1 MATDEAVPQ
10 KKRVLRIKRAA
21 TPVQPAN
28 AAPSAP
34 APAPVAKPAVVETIA
49 APASVAPASVPPV
62 QDLPDAAR
70 VAEQVVPQN
79 APEAPPQS
87 VTPPEAEATAPAPV
101 TPHEPVPPPPPEAF
115 ATAEAIEHAQSNAA
129 SPATATD
136 AVAEQAAAT
145 PEKVAKRGLW
155 RRVGHAVGA
164 LATFLIIV
172 VGVTCGAI
180 AWQLS
185 RGPISLDIITELVA
199 TSLEAQFGD
208 GFDVDVQHTDLRNTP
223 DGIVLG
229 IEGVSVRDPA
239 GNLVVSSPQASIGID
254 IKSLL
259 TGRLQARDFQFI
271 GLAVAVTIL
280 PNGQL
285 TIAAVPADQEPAT
298 PPNVPAPGSATSN
311 PPAASD
317 QSMAQ
322 QVLGLGVFADTV
334 AGRSGPLAILDH
346 AAIRQGRL
354 TLTDM
359 RRNRSI
365 TYSDLSVNFS
375 RPDNDQETRLV
386 VSARGPHGTWS
397 VTAAVIGTQGQNKR
411 LRFATRDLAISEIL
425 GFAEPGLIPVYTDMP
440 VSVELTADF
449 AGDNAVMAID
459 GQITGGS
466 AQIEFTDKAIK
477 PLRIDQLQGAF
488 AWDRERHLI
497 ALRYLDVSGGGSHL
511 RMTGTVTPPNDTTA
525 PWVFRL
531 SSQDSALREE
541 SARNHQIEIDQFVM
555 GGRIAQGF
563 GGISIDEMN
572 LTGPEVAIT
581 MSALVGKFEQK
592 DGFYMRLKAQRMPAV
607 ALLSFWP
614 PFIVPEIRAY
624 FLTSVKGGRV
634 DRFDYRIDFT
644 REQFADA
651 VANRPV
657 PDDSVLLAI
666 DSSDVSMIPQPGLPL
681 FTSLDG
687 KSRLTGR
694 TIDVVVSKGQIPLS
708 NNRVITLG
716 ETTFKV
722 ASINAVPPQATMT
735 TKVKGGV
742 DAFAELFQSEFLKPF
757 YPPPFTPTQVKG
769 QLEGNLNVGFPLIEN
784 PPVEAVSVLATGA
797 ISGLVVDRVVGR
809 DKLEN
814 GQLTFVVDKSGLL
827 VKGDARI
834 GGMQSTLELKH
845 PKGIEF
851 ADINLSGQI
860 DEAARSRKGFKFGNQ
875 LTGAIG
881 VKVQAKEFGGPKQVT
896 NVELDLT
903 KTGINGV
910 IPGWVKP
917 VGKAGKATFKLSTGP
932 NDSMVFEDLVL
943 DGGNG
948 VSAKGD
954 VTLGA
959 DGELNA
965 AKLSTLKISP
975 GDSMTLDASRKDN
988 VLKLSIKAS
997 TIDLR
1002 PELKTSFAPAPAG
1015 PGSPAN
1021 ADIDLE
1027 LKATAASGFNNEAIT
1042 NLDVKLSQR
1051 DGAWRD
1057 LKLNG
1062 KLGKASVIG
1071 QNARN
1076 EEGLP
1081 VIAIETTDAGAL
1093 LRYLDLYRRMVGG
1106 NMLLQFAGKNDDMK
1120 GGIIIR
1126 QFALRDDPALANVA
1140 AKSKAAGR
1148 ETISDATEVPFTKLR
1163 ADFAFES
1170 GRMTLKD
1177 ATLSGPQVGGTV
1189 EGTLDFNKDRA
1200 DLSGTFVP
1208 AYGIN
1213 NAFNHIPIVGQLLGG
1228 KDEGLFAIN
1237 FRVTGALSSPTVS
1250 VNPLSAV
1257 APGFLRKFFGVWGS
1271 GDDAA
1276 QETKP
1281 APR

>member
-1 MATDEAVPQ
+1 MATDEAVPH
-10 KKRVLRIKRAA
+10 KKRVLRIKRATVSA
-21 TPVQPAN
+21 SAEPDAGPVRHEPHEAKPPLPPANVQPATPAA
-28 AAPSAP
+28 AAPL
-34 APAPVAKPAVVETIA
+34 PVAST
-49 APASVAPASVPPV
+49 
-62 QDLPDAAR
+62 LAR
-70 VAEQVVPQN
+70 
-79 APEAPPQS
+79 
-87 VTPPEAEATAPAPV
+87 
-101 TPHEPVPPPPPEAF
+101 PHEPVPPPPPEAF
-115 ATAEAIEHAQSNAA
+115 AAAEAKPSDNIVAAA
-129 SPATATD
+129 STDRVEPTPAEAAQATK
-136 AVAEQAAAT
+136 
-145 PEKVAKRGLW
+145 PPAKRGVW
-155 RRVGHAVGA
+155 GHMGHAVGA
-164 LATFLIIV
+164 VLTFLIIV
-172 VGVTCGAI
+172 IGVTCGAI

-259 TGRLQARDFQFI
+259 TGRFQARDFQFI
-271 GLAVAVTIL
+271 GLAIAVTIL

-285 TIAAVPADQEPAT
+285 TIAAVPADQAVP
-298 PPNVPAPGSATSN
+298 PAPNQSAPGVATSVA
-311 PPAASD
+311 PTPAD
-317 QSMAQ
+317 QSVAQ
-322 QVLGLGVFADTV
+322 QMLSLGTFADTV

-365 TYSDLSVNFS
+365 TYSDLSVNFT

-386 VSARGPHGTWS
+386 VTARGPHGTWS
-397 VTAAVIGTQGQNKR
+397 VTAAVIGKQGRNKR
-411 LRFATRDLAISEIL
+411 MRFATRDLAISEML

-440 VSVELTADF
+440 ISMELTADF

-466 AQIEFTDKAIK
+466 AQIEFADKAIK
-477 PLRIDQLQGAF
+477 PLRIDQLKGAF

-497 ALRYLDVSGGGSHL
+497 ALRNLDVSGGGSRL
-511 RMTGTVTPPNDTTA
+511 RLTGTVTPPGDTDA

-531 SSQDSALREE
+531 SSQDSALREQ
-541 SARNHQIEIDQFVM
+541 SARNHQIDIDQIVV

-563 GGISIDEMN
+563 GGISIDEMSV
-572 LTGPEVAIT
+572 TGPEVAIN
-581 MSALVGKFEQK
+581 MSALVGKFEER
-592 DGFYMRLKAQRMPAV
+592 DGFAMKLKASRMPAMT
-607 ALLSFWP
+607 LLSFWP
-614 PFIVPEIRAY
+614 PIIVPAIRSY
-624 FLTSVKGGRV
+624 FLDSVRGGQV
-634 DRFDYRIDFT
+634 DRFDYTISFT
-644 REQFADA
+644 RAQFADA
-651 VANRPV
+651 MAGRPV
-657 PDDSVLLAI
+657 PDESALLEI
-666 DSSDVSMIPQPGLPL
+666 DSSDVSFYPQPGLPL
-681 FTSLDG
+681 FTSLQSV
-687 KSRLTGR
+687 SRMTGR
-694 TIDVVVSKGQIPLS
+694 TVTVKVLKGLIPFAP
-708 NNRVITLG
+708 NRAITIG
-716 ETTFKV
+716 ETVFRIGDV
-722 ASINAVPPQATMT
+722 NADPPQPTISSKT
-735 TKVKGGV
+735 KGGV
-742 DAFAELFQSEFLKPF
+742 DAYAELFKSEFMRPF
-757 YPPPFTPTQVKG
+757 YSPPFDPAQVKG
-769 QLEGNLNVGFPLIEN
+769 QMEATVAIGFPLIDN
-784 PPVEAVSVLATGA
+784 PPVEAVAVTANGT
-797 ISGLVVDRVVGR
+797 ISGLVVDRVIGR

-814 GQLTFVVDKSGLL
+814 GQFNFTADKNGLF

-834 GGMQSTLELKH
+834 GGMSSTMELRQ
-845 PKGIEF
+845 PKGIHF
-851 ADINLSGQI
+851 ADVSLTGQI
-860 DEAARSRKGFKFGNQ
+860 DEAARTRKGFKFGNQ
-875 LTGAIG
+875 LTGSIG
-881 VKVQAKEFGGPKQVT
+881 VKVQAREFGGPKQVT

-903 KTGINGV
+903 KAGINGV

-917 VGKAGKATFKLSTGP
+917 VGKAGKATFKLQSGP
-932 NDSMVFEDLVL
+932 NDSMVFDDLVL

-988 VLKLSIKAS
+988 VLKLSIRAS

-1002 PELKTSFAPAPAG
+1002 PELKTSFAPATTG

-1057 LKLNG
+1057 LKLSG
-1062 KLGKASVIG
+1062 KLGKASVVG
-1071 QNARN
+1071 QNARS

-1126 QFALRDDPALANVA
+1126 QFALKDDPALANVA
-1140 AKSKAAGR
+1140 ASSKAAGR

-1163 ADFAFES
+1163 ADFSFEG
-1170 GRMTLKD
+1170 GRMMLKD

-1189 EGTLDFNKDRA
+1189 EGTLDFTKDRA

-1237 FRVTGALSSPTVS
+1237 FRVTGALSAPTVS

-1271 GDDAA
+1271 GDDTAGQA
-1276 QETKP
+1276 KP